1 MAYVA
6 HIYSHTVIIYGCRFG
21 RLTDFEKYREGVAAD
36 IEETV
41 TMANCQH
48 VIFAGIGLSIRY
60 FGTPNWDGLLET
72 FVEDCDE
79 KSRTTPAVMLIQ
91 PTPPISILGA
101 DLLHEFHPELPSVA
115 EDRTISPSDWTSWTP
130 FS

>member
-6 HIYSHTVIIYGCRFG
+6 HIYSHTVITYGCGFG
-21 RLTDFEKYREGVAAD
+21 RITDFEKYREEVAAD

-41 TMANCQH
+41 TMANCRH

-60 FGTPNWDGLLET
+60 FGTPSWDGLLET

-79 KSRTTPAVMLIQ
+79 KSRTTPAVVLIQ
-91 PTPPISILGA
+91 PN
-101 DLLHEFHPELPSVA
+101 
-115 EDRTISPSDWTSWTP
+115 PSDLYLGG
-130 FS
+130 

>member
-1 MAYVA
+1 
-6 HIYSHTVIIYGCRFG
+6 
-21 RLTDFEKYREGVAAD
+21 
-36 IEETV
+36 
-41 TMANCQH
+41 MANCQH

-79 KSRTTPAVMLIQ
+79 KSRTTTAVMLIQ
-91 PTPPISILGA
+91 PTPSDLYLGA